1 MMKKYG
7 KRSVLCLLL
16 ALILLLSACGSG
28 QTETAKSEGAVTTAA
43 NTGDDS
49 GEVAKYPAGPIIWWA
64 TGQPEFRK
72 IYYDNWFERH
82 QDIAEGCYIEPTTI
96 KTTNEGQQQVAMYK
110 MSGDYESMPDIMFLD
125 SVGVVNMAMNG
136 LLRDETEFYAT
147 VADDMVDG
155 AADDATINGRV
166 YGLPDA
172 VRPQM
177 MFYNA
182 EIFEKYGI
190 DPAEMETFEGYLE
203 VGRKLK
209 EASNGEV
216 YLSYIDPGTYTWRY
230 WGRRGLMPQ
239 ANARI
244 WDEEGNV
251 VIGEDPGTKLALGYL
266 DQLNSEGLLY
276 KTEMMKQP
284 LYEAADEGKIA
295 TFYIGAFW
303 DEFLRGNLTATAGK
317 WRAQAA
323 PVFSEIGTG
332 GAPVSTYYCLIE
344 KDDDTYYS
352 LLETVWKDF
361 ATDGEAYKEWVD
373 EMVEVNGPYNN
384 PVSKTMLEDPY
395 WQEGSD
401 FYGGMSFRKAES
413 DALANPSKNLVVTP
427 DDAEADNIISAEIE
441 KYVAGEQTME
451 DAIRNMD
458 KELKARIG
466 QAQMP

>member
-49 GEVAKYPAGPIIWWA
+49 GEVTKYPAGPIIWWA

-352 LLETVWKDF
+352 LLESVWKDF
-361 ATDGEAYKEWVD
+361 ATDGEAYK
-373 EMVEVNGPYNN
+373 
-384 PVSKTMLEDPY
+384 
-395 WQEGSD
+395 
-401 FYGGMSFRKAES
+401 
-413 DALANPSKNLVVTP
+413 
-427 DDAEADNIISAEIE
+427 
-441 KYVAGEQTME
+441 
-451 DAIRNMD
+451 
-458 KELKARIG
+458 
-466 QAQMP
+466 